1 MSSLRRI
8 SEEPVIKGESAR
20 DEETSGTAQ
29 PAGPKEVTFPVEAN
43 PTTVVVADDYPLY
56 VEGLCRHLEAD
67 ERFRVGD
74 AVADGNAAVAACAEL
89 RPHVALVGWFISGRR
104 GSALFEEIRAVSPTT
119 SIVVLAGVIDAD
131 VVHAAVALGARGFLV
146 KQEPGRAVLD
156 ALHHVSL
163 GSTAFS
169 PDAQAC
175 LVDAV
180 RARAEDSDALPS
192 PRESQILHL
201 LAGGATSR
209 QVAQRMFVSEAT
221 VKTHLNR
228 LYRKLGVSD
237 RSAAVAEAMR
247 RTWVA

>member
-1 MSSLRRI
+1 M
-8 SEEPVIKGESAR
+8 
-20 DEETSGTAQ
+20 Q
-29 PAGPKEVTFPVEAN
+29 AN
-43 PTTVVVADDYPLY
+43 PTTVVVADDYPVY
-56 VEGLCRHLEAD
+56 VEGLCRHLDTD
-67 ERFRVGD
+67 ERFRLGD
-74 AVADGNAAVAACAEL
+74 AVADADSAVAACAAL
-89 RPHVALVGWFISGRR
+89 HPDVALVGWFLSGRR
-104 GSALFEEIRAVSPTT
+104 GAALFEELRAVSPTT
-119 SIVVLAGVIDAD
+119 SIVVLAGVVDAD
-131 VVHAAVALGARGFLV
+131 VVHAAVALGARGFLA
-146 KQEPGRAVLD
+146 KQAPGQAVLD
-156 ALHHVSL
+156 ALHQVSL
-163 GSTAFS
+163 GATAFS

-192 PRESQILHL
+192 PRESQILRL

-228 LYRKLGVSD
+228 LYRKLGVND